1 MSKLS
6 QILLDSIV
14 ILPVLVILY
23 ISLSK
28 GTIFDFSS
36 KKKPWK
42 ISYAIILYLLDDLV
56 FVYVALLLGIIVHT
70 DISLLE
76 GLFIFL
82 PLYTISLFPINKYL
96 FSKVSKKK
104 LVKYKYFKQLQSIF
118 ETALVIVTFS
128 ALLATIAGISSSEIA
143 VHLKALEAMK
153 FLQLNL
159 LTWIILL
166 YPPVIPIAG
175 ALKFHNVNG

>member
-1 MSKLS
+1 M
-6 QILLDSIV
+6 
-14 ILPVLVILY
+14 
-23 ISLSK
+23 IS
-28 GTIFDFSS
+28 
-36 KKKPWK
+36 
-42 ISYAIILYLLDDLV
+42 
-56 FVYVALLLGIIVHT
+56 
-70 DISLLE
+70 
-76 GLFIFL
+76 
-82 PLYTISLFPINKYL
+82 
-96 FSKVSKKK
+96 KK

-128 ALLATIAGISSSEIA
+128 ALLVTIAGISSSEIA

-166 YPPVIPIAG
+166 YPPVIPIVG